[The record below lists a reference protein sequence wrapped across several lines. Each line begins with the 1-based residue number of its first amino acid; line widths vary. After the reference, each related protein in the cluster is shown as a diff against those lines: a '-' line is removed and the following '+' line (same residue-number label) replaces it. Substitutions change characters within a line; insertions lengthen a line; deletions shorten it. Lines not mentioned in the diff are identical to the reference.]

1 MKHRTTG
8 ERRIII
14 FFENRRDVH
23 SGARRSRN
31 NQNANAPPPLFL
43 DQSRSCCICAAGLFP
58 SPGQNIFLLSL
69 VTESFRVSDSPIQRN
84 VNNEGPWSPEQP
96 SAFLFCCSLLRF
108 YFICC
113 RREDGGRTAA
123 LSQYFSI
130 AFSPHADDDDKMKA
144 ESTFQTG
151 IPTFRHDHLLII
163 FIATIFTTS
172 NNSKIASA
180 AAAAKISEVLRAS
193 LMTRPPHRAALD
205 ARIVT
210 SVVAH
215 LKLLRRQGRRE
226 GGDHK

>member
-69 VTESFRVSDSPIQRN
+69 VTESFRVSDSPIQRDD
-84 VNNEGPWSPEQP
+84 NEGPWTPEQP

-108 YFICC
+108 YFICR

-123 LSQYFSI
+123 LSIFLNR
-130 AFSPHADDDDKMKA
+130 F
-144 ESTFQTG
+144 
-151 IPTFRHDHLLII
+151 LLL
-163 FIATIFTTS
+163 S
-172 NNSKIASA
+172 NICQNGG
-180 AAAAKISEVLRAS
+180 VS
-193 LMTRPPHRAALD
+193 LQSRGAG
-205 ARIVT
+205 AREE
-210 SVVAH
+210 
-215 LKLLRRQGRRE
+215 E
-226 GGDHK
+226 GGGEVT